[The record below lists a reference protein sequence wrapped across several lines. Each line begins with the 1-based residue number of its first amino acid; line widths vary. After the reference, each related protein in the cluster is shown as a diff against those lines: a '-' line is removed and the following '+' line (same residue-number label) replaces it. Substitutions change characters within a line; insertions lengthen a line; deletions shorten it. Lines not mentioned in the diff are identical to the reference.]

1 MAYDAVASVRRRR
14 MEVLATYLPQ
24 DRCRAL
30 ARQAAL
36 PDHASGAALFAD
48 ISGFTPLAERL
59 AQTLGPRRGA
69 EELTVHLN
77 AVYDALIREV
87 EVWGGSVIAFA
98 GDAIT
103 CWFDADAGT
112 RATAAAL
119 AMQTVMARFA
129 TIRVANGSEI
139 SLAVKTSVVAGPA
152 RRFVVGD
159 PGIRLL
165 DVLAGQTLAHLAAA
179 AAATRRGEVI
189 LDEPTVVALADQVLV
204 REWRTGAGSGAR
216 FGLIDR
222 LARTMSVEAP
232 EPCSPPAAELT
243 RPWLIPDVHTRLRA
257 GLGEFLTEL
266 RPAVALFLK
275 FEGLDYDH
283 DEAAGDKLNAFVCWI
298 QRLLQPYEGFLLD
311 LNVGDKGSYLYCA
324 FGAPIAHEDDT
335 RRALSV
341 AAKLRGA
348 PTEFAFLRAV
358 QIGISRGTM
367 RTGAYGGSTRR
378 TYGVLGDEVNLAARL
393 MEKAA
398 PGEVLVSGRIHADCE
413 DDFSWR
419 PLPALQVKG
428 KSVPVPVFALGEA
441 APRRSAPKAGLGRA
455 SPMVG
460 RTVERRL
467 IEARVKL
474 AVTGHGQIVGF
485 TGEAGMGKSRLL
497 AEAVS
502 QAQEQGMTVFSG
514 ECQSFGANT
523 SYLVWWD
530 IWRKFFQ
537 IDSQEALP
545 RQLASLEAALS
556 GYSPE
561 LLPRL
566 PLLGAALNLALPEN
580 DLTRHFDSKLRKASL
595 EALLVECVQ
604 RRAARRPLVFV
615 LEDAHWLDPLSRDLL
630 ETLAR
635 AVPALPVLILIAYR
649 PPEPTAPPALGFLG
663 WPHFTEVALV
673 ELPRREAEEL
683 FRLRLAE
690 LFGPEA
696 LPTPMLVDRLVTRS
710 DGNPFYLEEL
720 LHYLQDRGVDPSR
733 TDSPEEL
740 DLPNSLHS
748 LILSRID
755 RLLESERVTLKV
767 ASILGRLFP
776 AAALW
781 SINANLSEPQVRA
794 DLVALSRIELM
805 IEDQPEPALVYL
817 FKHVVTQEVAYE
829 SLAFGTRAA
838 LHNEI
843 GLYLEAQGA
852 AAAAQ
857 HLDLLAHHFD
867 RAENAPKRRHYL
879 LRAGEAAQARY
890 ANAAAI
896 SYFQRCLPLLDPAEQ
911 IPVRLKL
918 GRVLE
923 LVGNWDEAAK
933 QYRAAEALAAERSD
947 VRNQAAAQ
955 ATLGELH
962 RKRGHYA
969 EALACLD
976 AARSL
981 YRQVADEAGIAETL
995 HYAGS
1000 VAGQQGNYEAAS
1012 DLYRRSLDIRR
1023 RLHDQPRIASL
1034 FSNLGI
1040 IAWYSGDFAEARVY
1054 YEAAL
1059 SLRREIGDRWAIANS
1074 LNNLGLVLR
1083 DLGDVREA
1091 RALLEQALAISRE
1104 IGDRWSVANT
1114 LSSLGDVAL
1123 TQDDLAAARAFLV
1136 ESLTISRE
1144 LNDRTG
1150 QAFLLEYFGVLAA
1163 KQRQPG
1169 RAFRVVGAAAALR
1182 ETIGAPLSPSEQA
1195 RLDRTIEAAC
1205 PECSVAQRREFIAEG
1220 RRLAL
1225 EDVIG
1230 LAVGSPGPASP

>member
-1 MAYDAVASVRRRR
+1 

-30 ARQAAL
+30 ARPAAL
-36 PDHASGAALFAD
+36 PDRSAGAALFAD
-48 ISGFTPLAERL
+48 ISGFTPLAETL

-87 EVWGGSVIAFA
+87 EIWGGSVIAFA

-103 CWFDADAGT
+103 CWFDADAGL

-119 AMQTVMARFA
+119 AMQGVMGRFA
-129 TIRVANGSEI
+129 TIRVADGREI
-139 SLAVKTSVVAGPA
+139 SLAVKISVVTGPA

-159 PGIRLL
+159 PAIRLL
-165 DVLAGQTLAHLAAA
+165 DVLAGQTLARLAAA
-179 AAATRRGEVI
+179 AAATKRGEVV
-189 LDEPTVVALADQVLV
+189 LDEPTVQSLASQVCL
-204 REWRTGAGSGAR
+204 REWRAASGQASRFAVIDQLTRPLDAQAPAR
-216 FGLIDR
+216 AD
-222 LARTMSVEAP
+222 
-232 EPCSPPAAELT
+232 PPAEELT
-243 RPWLIPDVHTRLRA
+243 RPWLIPDVYARLRA

-275 FEGLDYDH
+275 FEGIDYDH

-324 FGAPIAHEDDT
+324 FGAPIAHEDDP
-335 RRALSV
+335 RRALNV
-341 AAKLRGA
+341 AAKLRNA

-367 RTGAYGGSTRR
+367 RTGAYGGTTRR
-378 TYGVLGDEVNLAARL
+378 TYGVLGDDVNLAARL

-413 DDFSWR
+413 NDFDWE
-419 PLPALQVKG
+419 PLPALKAKG
-428 KSVPVPVFALGEA
+428 KSVSVPVFALRES
-441 APRRSAPKAGLGRA
+441 APRKSAPTAGAGYA

-460 RTVERRL
+460 RTAERHL
-467 IEARVKL
+467 LEARIAL
-474 AVTGHGQIVGF
+474 ACAGHGQIVGF

-497 AEAVS
+497 AEAVRN
-502 QAQEQGMTVFSG
+502 AQDRGMAVFSG
-514 ECQSFGANT
+514 ECQSFGTNT

-537 IDSQEALP
+537 IDGQEALP
-545 RQLASLEAALS
+545 RQLAKLETELS
-556 GYSPE
+556 AHSPE

-580 DLTRHFDSKLRKASL
+580 DITRHFDSKLRKASL

-604 RRAARRPLVFV
+604 RRAARTPLVFV

-635 AVPALPVLILIAYR
+635 AVPALPVLILVAYR
-649 PPEPTAPPALGFLG
+649 PPEPTAPAALGFQG
-663 WPHFTEVALV
+663 WPHFTEIALA
-673 ELPRREAEEL
+673 ELPRLEAEEL

-690 LFGPEA
+690 LFGPA
-696 LPTPMLVDRLVTRS
+696 TRPAPTLVDRLITRS

-733 TDSPEEL
+733 AESLEEL
-740 DLPNSLHS
+740 DLPTSLHS

-755 RLLESERVTLKV
+755 RLLESERITLKV
-767 ASILGRLFP
+767 ASVLGRLFP

-781 SINANLSEPQVRA
+781 SIKANLSEAQVRA
-794 DLVALSRIELM
+794 DLAALSRIELT

-852 AAAAQ
+852 DAVER

-896 SYFQRCLPLLDPAEQ
+896 NYFQRGLPLLDPAEQ

-923 LVGNWDEAAK
+923 LVGNWDEAAE
-933 QYRAAEALAAERSD
+933 QYRTAETLAAERSD
-947 VRNQAAAQ
+947 IRDQAAAK

-969 EALACLD
+969 EALACLN
-976 AARSL
+976 AARDL
-981 YRQVADEAGIAETL
+981 YAKAADEAGIAETL

-1040 IAWYSGDFAEARVY
+1040 IAWFSGDFADARVY

-1083 DLGDVREA
+1083 DLGEVSEA

-1123 TQDDLAAARAFLV
+1123 TQDDLAAARAFLA

-1150 QAFLLEYFGVLAA
+1150 LAFLLEYFGVLAA
-1163 KQRQPG
+1163 KHGQPE
-1169 RAFRVVGAAAALR
+1169 RAFRLVGAAAALR
-1182 ETIGAPLSPSEQA
+1182 ETIGAPLSPSERA
-1195 RLDRTIEAAC
+1195 RLDHTLEAAC
-1205 PECSVAQRREFIAEG
+1205 PEYLAAKRSEFIDEG
-1220 RRLAL
+1220 RRFTLESAVAL
-1225 EDVIG
+1225 TADTQEP
-1230 LAVGSPGPASP
+1230 SPL